1 MNNILNSIEKNIQ
14 IFLNE
19 QIQNNQSFIMVR
31 NNSYCINIGNY
42 TMNNIIEALNL
53 YKNKKFDQISII
65 QLNSSN
71 KLILINQNPLSNNK
85 KIKLLWKKN
94 KETYSLTY
102 TIEKYK
108 KINKNVFINYYFTN
122 NKKINL
128 NLSKDILLKIFD
140 FLI

>member
-1 MNNILNSIEKNIQ
+1 MNQIEKNIQ

-31 NNSYCINIGNY
+31 NDSFCINIGNY
-42 TMNNIIEALNL
+42 TINNLIEALFL
-53 YKNKKFDQISII
+53 YENKHIDQISII
-65 QLNSSN
+65 QLNSLN
-71 KLILINQNPLSNNK
+71 KLILINQNPLSYNEKN
-85 KIKLLWKKN
+85 KLLWKKN
-94 KETYSLTY
+94 KKTYTLVY
-102 TIEKYK
+102 TIEQFK
-108 KINKNVFINYYFTN
+108 KINKNVFINYYFVN